1 MSVVTDWTA
10 IARDVAEHIYGSPNP
25 RLSNSKELRFGR
37 KGSKALRLDTGMLV
51 DFEDDKKGRGVL
63 ALVEHTQGLDRAGAL
78 DWLESKG
85 FLPERRSAASHQTS
99 RLTNGISRQ
108 LRGNLPRPA
117 RPRDVA
123 QTANTDHRRKVT
135 PVEII
140 KPRFGT
146 DGRQVAG
153 WQQIEQS
160 QAAKA
165 WLSHKIGGYLQPYPS
180 GLGFVPRDSFEMRRA
195 LGRWVDQ
202 PGLVGAVCAIA
213 APLDDW
219 IQSAPNHPVPT
230 ALAFVGIDIEG
241 GQVEVSKRTFGH
253 MREAVFIAGVELLE
267 DTPLDAMVVGVC
279 EGVADAL
286 AIRKLEGIPAIA
298 CCSTPHPSRAPGLAR
313 FGGVQ
318 VYTDVGEG
326 ERQAGELATGIN
338 LIVGSSIANIR
349 RPLLGKDAADVAT
362 ANERTPNG
370 I

>member
-37 KGSKALRLDTGMLV
+37 KGSKALRLDTGIFV

-78 DWLESKG
+78 DWLQSKG
-85 FLPERRSAASHQTS
+85 FLSERRSAASHRTS
-99 RLTNGISRQ
+99 RLANGTSRNST
-108 LRGNLPRPA
+108 RSFPKPD
-117 RPRDVA
+117 RPRDVVQA
-123 QTANTDHRRKVT
+123 ANTDRRRKVT

-140 KPRFGT
+140 TPRFGT

-153 WQQIEQS
+153 WEQIERS
-160 QAAKA
+160 QATKA
-165 WLSHKIGGYLQPYPS
+165 WLANKIGGYLPPYPS
-180 GLGFVPRDSFEMRRA
+180 GLGFVPRESFEMRRA
-195 LGRWVDQ
+195 LGRWVGQ
-202 PGLVGAVCAIA
+202 PGLVGAVCAVA

-219 IQSAPNHPVPT
+219 IQSAPNHPMPT
-230 ALAFVGIDIEG
+230 ALAFVGIDSEG
-241 GQVEVSKRTFGH
+241 GQVEISKRTFGH
-253 MREAVFIAGVELLE
+253 MREAVFISGVELLE

-279 EGVADAL
+279 EGIADAL

-298 CCSTPHPSRAPGLAR
+298 CCSTPHPSRALDLAC

-338 LIVGSSIANIR
+338 LIVGSSIASIR
-349 RPLLGKDAADVAT
+349 RPLIGKDAADVAT
-362 ANERTPNG
+362 ATERTPNG

>member
-1 MSVVTDWTA
+1 MTDWAA

-37 KGSKALRLDTGMLV
+37 KGSKALRLDTGILV

-85 FLPERRSAASHQTS
+85 FLQERRRADSYRAS
-99 RLTNGISRQ
+99 RLTNGMSHNSR
-108 LRGNLPRPA
+108 RSFPRPA
-117 RPRDVA
+117 SPRDVA
-123 QTANTDHRRKVT
+123 QTTKTDRRRKVT

-140 KPRFGT
+140 TPRFGT

-160 QAAKA
+160 QVAKA
-165 WLSHKIGGYLQPYPS
+165 WLANKIGGYLPSYPS
-180 GLGFVPRDSFEMRRA
+180 GLGFVPRESFEMRRA

-219 IQSAPNHPVPT
+219 IKSAPNHPMPT
-230 ALAFVGIDIEG
+230 ALAFVGINIEG
-241 GQVEVSKRTFGH
+241 RQVGVSKRTFGH

-267 DTPLDAMVVGVC
+267 DTPLSAMVVGVC

-298 CCSTPHPSRAPGLAR
+298 CCSTPHPSRAHVLSR

-338 LIVGSSIANIR
+338 LIVGASIASIR
-349 RPLLGKDAADVAT
+349 RPLIGKDAADVAT
-362 ANERTPNG
+362 GTERTPNG
-370 I
+370 N

>member
-1 MSVVTDWTA
+1 LSVVTDWTA

-37 KGSKALRLDTGMLV
+37 KGSKALRLDTGIFV

-78 DWLESKG
+78 EWLQSKG
-85 FLPERRSAASHQTS
+85 FLSERRNSASHRAP
-99 RLTNGISRQ
+99 RLANGISRESRR
-108 LRGNLPRPA
+108 LLPRPA

-123 QTANTDHRRKVT
+123 QAANTDHRRKVT
-135 PVEII
+135 PAEII
-140 KPRFGT
+140 TPRFGA
-146 DGRQVAG
+146 DDRQVAG
-153 WQQIEQS
+153 WQQIERS

-165 WLSHKIGGYLQPYPS
+165 WLANKIGGYLPPYPS
-180 GLGFVPRDSFEMRRA
+180 GLGFVPRESFEMRRA

-213 APLDDW
+213 APIDDW

-230 ALAFVGIDIEG
+230 ALAFVGIDIGG
-241 GQVEVSKRTFGH
+241 GQVGVSKRTFGH

-279 EGVADAL
+279 EGIADAL

-298 CCSTPHPSRAPGLAR
+298 CCSTPHPSRAPDLAR

-338 LIVGSSIANIR
+338 LIVGSSIASIR
-349 RPLLGKDAADVAT
+349 RPLIGKDAADVAT
-362 ANERTPNG
+362 ATERTPNG

>member
-1 MSVVTDWTA
+1 M
-10 IARDVAEHIYGSPNP
+10 
-25 RLSNSKELRFGR
+25 
-37 KGSKALRLDTGMLV
+37 
-51 DFEDDKKGRGVL
+51 
-63 ALVEHTQGLDRAGAL
+63 
-78 DWLESKG
+78 
-85 FLPERRSAASHQTS
+85 
-99 RLTNGISRQ
+99 
-108 LRGNLPRPA
+108 
-117 RPRDVA
+117 
-123 QTANTDHRRKVT
+123 T

-140 KPRFGT
+140 TPRFGT

-165 WLSHKIGGYLQPYPS
+165 WLANKIGGYLPPYPS
-180 GLGFVPRDSFEMRRA
+180 GLGFVPRESFEMRRA

-219 IQSAPNHPVPT
+219 IQSAPNHPKPT

-241 GQVEVSKRTFGH
+241 GQVGVSKRTFGH

-267 DTPLDAMVVGVC
+267 ETPLDAMVVGVC
-279 EGVADAL
+279 EGIADAL

-298 CCSTPHPSRAPGLAR
+298 CCSTPHPSRAPDLAC

-338 LIVGSSIANIR
+338 LIVGSSIASIR
-349 RPLLGKDAADVAT
+349 RPLIGKDAADVAT
-362 ANERTPNG
+362 ATERTPNG